1 MRNRFFIII
10 LSSLIL
16 AAVGINLVHIYFFK
30 NQRLKLIDRQIAE
43 SSASLLN
50 SPAFAASVKKI
61 ATVEDAITDALQGSR
76 IGKVFVLKNLD
87 NKIVYQSFNVSLLKT
102 DLPIEPE
109 WVTVETEDE
118 FVRIRNV
125 KLPGSSRLVLQVGL
139 VLNQNFLNWEI
150 VDGKVIGYVAGI
162 VVSLFLIAVLM
173 TLILLSPLRLLI
185 AHLNEATSN
194 LTNMKDVGKLPKDLI
209 NYSSGYWSKAD
220 EFSSLL
226 STVQK
231 LIDRINLNYKLTR
244 SWTSQMAHELK
255 TPLAIIK
262 LETEAKKKGNLLSD
276 HYSKSVIEEV
286 QQMSEIISQ
295 FLDWAELENSQGQ
308 KDLHAIRIKSV
319 VKNVTM
325 RLEKIS
331 PERLQLKLNSD
342 FSVCANPAHLD
353 QLIANLVTNAIKFSP
368 VTEKVEVILD
378 DNLLM
383 IKDYGAGLPKEVIER
398 LGQPFNVGSAKD
410 SNAVGNGLGLAWV
423 STVAK
428 LYQWNFN
435 IKSDATG
442 TVITI
447 RFPNEELE

>member
-30 NQRLKLIDRQIAE
+30 NQKLKLIDRQISE
-43 SSASLLN
+43 SSTSLLN
-50 SPAFAASVKKI
+50 SPEFIASVKKI
-61 ATVEDAITDALQGSR
+61 TTVEDVITDVLQGSR
-76 IGKVFVLKNLD
+76 IGKVFVLKNMD

-102 DLPIEPE
+102 DLPIVPE
-109 WVTVETEDE
+109 WVTVDAEDE
-118 FVRIRNV
+118 YVRIRNV
-125 KLPGSSRLVLQVGL
+125 KLPGSGRLVLQVGL

-162 VVSLFLIAVLM
+162 VFSLFLTAVLM

-185 AHLNEATSN
+185 LHLNEATSN
-194 LTNMKDVGKLPKDLI
+194 LTNMKDVSKLPKDLI
-209 NYSSGYWSKAD
+209 NYSRSYWSKAD
-220 EFSSLL
+220 EFASLL

-244 SWTSQMAHELK
+244 LWTSQMAHELK

-262 LETEAKKKGNLLSD
+262 LETEAKKKENLLSD
-276 HYSKSVIEEV
+276 YYSKSVIEEV

-331 PERLQLKLNSD
+331 PERLKLKLNSD

-353 QLIANLVTNAIKFSP
+353 QLIVNLVSNAIKFSP

-378 DNLLM
+378 DNLLV
-383 IKDYGAGLPKEVIER
+383 IKDYGVGLPKEVIER
-398 LGQPFNVGSAKD
+398 LGQPFNVGFVKD
-410 SNAVGNGLGLAWV
+410 RNVVGNGLGLAWV

-428 LYQWNFN
+428 LYQWSFN
-435 IKSDATG
+435 ISSDATG
-442 TVITI
+442 TVITV
-447 RFPNEELE
+447 RFPNEEFE